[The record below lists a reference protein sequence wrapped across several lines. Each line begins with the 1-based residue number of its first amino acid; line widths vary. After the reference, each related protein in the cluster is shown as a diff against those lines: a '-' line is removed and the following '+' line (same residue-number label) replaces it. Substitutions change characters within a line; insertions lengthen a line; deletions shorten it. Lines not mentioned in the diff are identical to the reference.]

1 MSKLFIL
8 IILVGF
14 VILSIAFNWFDSRDM
29 VDSLLGKAQEAN
41 QTIQNAGDNVSDAVD
56 KIKDAK
62 KAVEQ

>member
-8 IILVGF
+8 VILVGF
-14 VILSIAFNWFDSRDM
+14 VILSIAFNWFDSRDR

-41 QTIQNAGDNVSDAVD
+41 QTIQNAGDNVSNAVD

-62 KAVEQ
+62 KAVE